1 MLPPV
6 VLLHG
11 SLHSLTVLMTEWID
25 PPDDDV
31 VARLEL
37 NTTQEAPEIR
47 LVEIVADLESV
58 PETELDPIYNC
69 IDDVV
74 DSLLSSPP
82 SSTANAELEF
92 TYEGYRIHVKQ
103 GGTAVFRDATI

>member
-1 MLPPV
+1 
-6 VLLHG
+6 
-11 SLHSLTVLMTEWID
+11 MTEWID

-37 NTTQEAPEIR
+37 DTTQEAPEIR

-58 PETELDPIYNC
+58 PETELDPIYNS

-103 GGTAVFRDATI
+103 GGTAVFRDATV

>member
-1 MLPPV
+1 MN
-6 VLLHG
+6 
-11 SLHSLTVLMTEWID
+11 EWID

-31 VARLEL
+31 VARLDL
-37 NTTQEAPEIR
+37 DTTQEAPEIR

-69 IDDVV
+69 IDEVV

-82 SSTANAELEF
+82 SPTANAELEF
-92 TYEGYRIHVKQ
+92 TYEGYRIHVQQ
-103 GGTAVFRDATI
+103 GGAAVFRDATA